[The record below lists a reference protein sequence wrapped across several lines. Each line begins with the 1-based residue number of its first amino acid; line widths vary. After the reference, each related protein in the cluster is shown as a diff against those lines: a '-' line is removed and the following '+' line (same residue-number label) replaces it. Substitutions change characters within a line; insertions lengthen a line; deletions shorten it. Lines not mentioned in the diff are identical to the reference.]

1 LAVPQ
6 IFHTVE
12 QTGISTWIRQS
23 TSVFGFYFILLFHTF
38 GLSMLVGAN
47 AVVDLRILGIGSAL
61 PLKPFERLFRVMW
74 VGLGINI
81 TTGLLLLTGYPTQAL
96 TNPVFYVKLT
106 FIGLSLITLRRIYL
120 GVFGDASLTEVAMI
134 AKGKTLA
141 KWSLFLWFCSIMCGR
156 LLSETARYLTYGHPF
171 VG

>member
-1 LAVPQ
+1 LAVPE
-6 IFHTVE
+6 IFHTIE
-12 QTGISTWIRQS
+12 QTGMSTWIRGS
-23 TSVFGFYFILLFHTF
+23 SSVFGFYFILLFHTF

-47 AVVDLRILGIGSAL
+47 TVVDLRLLGVGSAL
-61 PLKPFERLFRVMW
+61 PLEPFKRLFRVMW
-74 VGLGINI
+74 VGLGVNV
-81 TTGLLLLTGYPTQAL
+81 TTGLLLLTGYPTEAL

-106 FIGLSLITLRRIYL
+106 FIGLSLITLRRIYTE
-120 GVFGDASLTEVAMI
+120 VFGHASLSEVAVL

-141 KWSLFLWFCSIMCGR
+141 KWSLFFWFASVMSGR